1 MICPIMADL
10 WSMDGRGA
18 GREAEVQNR
27 RWKGMG
33 GERREGVLCGQH
45 SRHVCE
51 YTALTPL
58 PSPPPYIEHV
68 STIMHHISVAVHC
81 CGDVWC

>member
-1 MICPIMADL
+1 MRPLTSWYMCGYRMGTVWGTPLLMICPIMADL

-18 GREAEVQNR
+18 GREVEVQNK

-33 GERREGVLCGQH
+33 GERREGVLCEQH

-58 PSPPPYIEHV
+58 PP
-68 STIMHHISVAVHC
+68 MH
-81 CGDVWC
+81 